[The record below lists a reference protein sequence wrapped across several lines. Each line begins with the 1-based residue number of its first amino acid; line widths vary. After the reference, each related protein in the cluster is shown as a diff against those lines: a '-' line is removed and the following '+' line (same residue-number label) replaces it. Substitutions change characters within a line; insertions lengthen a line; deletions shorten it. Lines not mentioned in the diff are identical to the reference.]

1 MKTGRTRVKSGALAA
16 AVLAAGVLLTAQVS
30 GIPLLNIPGLPS
42 FGKMLEWFFLGGE
55 DVSPSLVND
64 ALAEGPLLPVL
75 YLIAAVIAVV
85 LLVAAFRLLLPRGKE
100 TAEANWDS
108 AAVLLVVGV
117 LFVFFVV
124 INVFAYNLFGE
135 IVPAEDGLPHAD
147 IVRQGRVAALTGLV
161 TFSCTLVLLIF
172 FVRHLLHGSVS
183 ELGFYRKS
191 AGWKF
196 LTGIVLFIL
205 LFPAFSV
212 VRHTSAF
219 FLNGLGVAG
228 GSQAAIIWITQEP
241 SPWFDVLAVFNAV
254 VIAAVCEEALFR
266 GFLLRGLKRVT
277 GGDTAIILS
286 AALFALG
293 HDSIMAWLPIFSFGL
308 ILGYVY
314 DRTGSLW
321 VPIGFHAAFNAF
333 TMTILLLD
341 KHHLI

>member
-1 MKTGRTRVKSGALAA
+1 V
-16 AVLAAGVLLTAQVS
+16 AVLAACVLLTAQVF
-30 GIPLLNIPGLPS
+30 GISLHNIPGLPS
-42 FGKMLEWFFLGGE
+42 FGKMLVWFFLGGE
-55 DVSPSLVND
+55 DVSPSLVHD
-64 ALAEGPLLPVL
+64 ALAEGPLLPAL
-75 YLIAAVIAVV
+75 YLIAAAIALV

-108 AAVLLVVGV
+108 SSILLVAGV
-117 LFVFFVV
+117 LFV
-124 INVFAYNLFGE
+124 IYFALGSAVYILLE
-135 IVPAEDGLPHAD
+135 VIVPSGDGLPHDD
-147 IVRQGRVAALTGLV
+147 IVREGRIGALTTLV
-161 TFSCTLVLLIF
+161 VFSCMLALLIF
-172 FVRHLLHGSVS
+172 FVRHFFHGGVS

-205 LFPAFSV
+205 LFPAFRV
-212 VRHTSAF
+212 VHHTSAF

-228 GSQAAIIWITQEP
+228 KSQAAVMWITLEP
-241 SPWFDVLAVFNAV
+241 SPWFDVLAVLNAV

-266 GFLLRGLKRVT
+266 GFLLRGLKRVI
-277 GGDTAIILS
+277 GGDAAIIVS

-293 HDSIMAWLPIFSFGL
+293 HDSYLALLPIFSFGL

-341 KHHLI
+341 KHNLI